1 MSMTLGRESGTII
14 VTGGAGF
21 IGSAVVRELLANTD
35 CCVVNVDCLTYA
47 GNLATLSDI
56 AESKYYVFEQM
67 NICDADSVRRLF
79 QKHNPTGVIHLAAES
94 HVDRSI
100 DSADDFVQTNIIG
113 TYTLLEAVRTHHLEQ
128 GRSGRSGCRFLH
140 VSTDEVFGSLGT
152 GGLFSEQSPYEPNS
166 PYSASKASADH
177 LVRAW
182 GETYDLNTSIS
193 NCSNNYGPY
202 QYPEK
207 LVPVVI
213 DKAMAGEPIPV
224 YGAGENVRDWLYVSD
239 HARALT
245 KILFDGRPGRRY
257 NIGGNSEKRNID
269 VVKTICNILD
279 EIKPLETLPNRE
291 KLIQFVED
299 RPGHDYRY
307 AIDCRRLQEELGW
320 STRETFVT
328 GLRKTVEWYV
338 STRGRDW
345 VQTVS
350 TDSCGSERRGLGR

>member
-21 IGSAVVRELLANTD
+21 IGSAVVRELLASTD

-128 GRSGRSGCRFLH
+128 GRSGGSGCRFLH

-245 KILFDGRPGRRY
+245 KILFEEGLEDD
-257 NIGGNSEKRNID
+257 ITSVVTVRNE
-269 VVKTICNILD
+269 ILM
-279 EIKPLETLPNRE
+279 
-291 KLIQFVED
+291 
-299 RPGHDYRY
+299 
-307 AIDCRRLQEELGW
+307 
-320 STRETFVT
+320 
-328 GLRKTVEWYV
+328 
-338 STRGRDW
+338 
-345 VQTVS
+345 
-350 TDSCGSERRGLGR
+350 

>member
-1 MSMTLGRESGTII
+1 MSIPRGTKSGTIV

-21 IGSAVVRELLANTD
+21 IGSALVRELLSSTD
-35 CCVVNVDCLTYA
+35 CRVVNVDCLTYA

-56 AESKYYVFEQM
+56 AESECYVFEQT

-79 QKHNPTGVIHLAAES
+79 HKYNPMGVVHLAAES

-100 DSADDFVQTNIIG
+100 DSAGDFVHTNIIG
-113 TYTLLEAVRTHHLEQ
+113 TYTLLEAVRAYQL
-128 GRSGRSGCRFLH
+128 GRGGSDGSGCRFLH

-152 GGLFSEQSPYEPNS
+152 DGTFSEQSSYQPNS

-182 GETYDLNTSIS
+182 GETYGLNTSIS

-213 DKAMAGEPIPV
+213 EKAVAGEPIPV
-224 YGAGENVRDWLYVSD
+224 YGAGENIRDWLYVTD
-239 HARALT
+239 HARALK
-245 KILFDGRPGRRY
+245 KILFEGRPGRRY
-257 NIGGNSEKRNID
+257 NIGGNCEKRNID
-269 VVKTICNILD
+269 VVKTICTILD
-279 EIKPLETLPNRE
+279 ELKPLETMPHRE
-291 KLIQFVED
+291 NLIQFVED

-307 AIDCRRLQEELGW
+307 AIDCHRLQEELGW
-320 STRETFVT
+320 SARETFVT
-328 GLRKTVEWYV
+328 GLRKTVKWYV
-338 STRGRDW
+338 STHGRDW
-345 VQTVS
+345 VQTVR
-350 TDSCGSERRGLGR
+350 TDSCSNERLGLGR

>member
-1 MSMTLGRESGTII
+1 MT
-14 VTGGAGF
+14 
-21 IGSAVVRELLANTD
+21 
-35 CCVVNVDCLTYA
+35 
-47 GNLATLSDI
+47 
-56 AESKYYVFEQM
+56 
-67 NICDADSVRRLF
+67 
-79 QKHNPTGVIHLAAES
+79 
-94 HVDRSI
+94 
-100 DSADDFVQTNIIG
+100 
-113 TYTLLEAVRTHHLEQ
+113 
-128 GRSGRSGCRFLH
+128 
-140 VSTDEVFGSLGT
+140 
-152 GGLFSEQSPYEPNS
+152 
-166 PYSASKASADH
+166 
-177 LVRAW
+177 
-182 GETYDLNTSIS
+182 
-193 NCSNNYGPY
+193 
-202 QYPEK
+202 
-207 LVPVVI
+207 
-213 DKAMAGEPIPV
+213 GEPIPV

-279 EIKPLETLPNRE
+279 ELKPLETLPNRE

-350 TDSCGSERRGLGR
+350 TDSCGSAAKRIGTLK

>member
-1 MSMTLGRESGTII
+1 MSMSLRPESGVII

-35 CCVVNVDCLTYA
+35 CSVINVDCLTYA
-47 GNLATLSDI
+47 GNLATLSDV
-56 AESKYYVFEQM
+56 AESKRYTFEQV

-100 DSADDFVQTNIIG
+100 DSAGSFIHTNIMG
-113 TYTLLEAVRTHHLEQ
+113 TYTLLEAVRIHRLKQ
-128 GRSGRSGCRFLH
+128 AKFDDSGCRFLH
-140 VSTDEVFGSLGT
+140 VSTDEVYGSLGT
-152 GGLFSEQSPYEPNS
+152 EGLFSEQSPYQPNS
-166 PYSASKASADH
+166 PYSASKASSDH

-207 LVPVVI
+207 LLPVVI
-213 DKAMAGEPIPV
+213 NRAIVGEPIPV
-224 YGAGENVRDWLYVSD
+224 YGAGENIRDWLYVED

-245 KILFDGRPGRRY
+245 KILFEGASGRRY
-257 NIGGNSEKRNID
+257 NIGGNCEKRNID
-269 VVKTICNILD
+269 VVKSICNILD
-279 EIKPLETLPNRE
+279 ELNPLDTVPNRE

-307 AIDCRRLQEELGW
+307 AIDCRRLEEELGW
-320 STRETFVT
+320 SPRETFAT

-338 STRGRDW
+338 SDRGRDW
-345 VQTVS
+345 VKTVH
-350 TDSCGSERRGLGR
+350 TESCSNERKGLGR